1 MQMKKSLSLCFLILT
16 NLMLVSQAVEVN
28 PPDDI
33 KTISFGT
40 SDNAYGLPIVNLN
53 EKLYLEFDVLN
64 NLEED
69 FYYTIEHFDY
79 DWRPSQLMKTEYLSG
94 MDNLRIVNYINSFN
108 TYQIYSHYELEIP
121 NSQTRLK
128 VSGNYI
134 IKIYDDYDDLV
145 FSRKFMLMESK
156 ANIGVQVRRSR
167 NVSLINETQ
176 SVDFIISPKGD
187 NFINPIETIKT
198 IVVQNNNLKTALYS
212 LKPQYILGNELVYR
226 SIDESLFW
234 GGNEY
239 LFFENKDVRSA
250 NLGVQYIDLQEL
262 YHGYLY
268 TDIER
273 HRQKYTYNPDINGGY
288 KVNVLDRNEP
298 KIEADYT
305 YIHFSLMCEELKNS
319 SVYVYGG
326 FNNFSTNYENKMTYN
341 SKRNVYET
349 TLLMKQGFYNYKYV
363 VLDSDKNLNEGAISG
378 NFDETENNFK
388 VMAYYRDLG
397 ARYDRLIGMGEAS
410 SIEMTN

>member
-1 MQMKKSLSLCFLILT
+1 MKKSLSLCFLILT
-16 NLMLVSQAVEVN
+16 NLLLVGQAVEVN

-79 DWRPSQLMKTEYLSG
+79 DWTPSQLMKTEYLSG

-145 FSRKFMLMESK
+145 FSRKFMVMESK

-176 SVDFIISPKGD
+176 SVDFIISPRGD

-262 YHGYLY
+262 YHGYLF

-273 HRQKYTYNPDINGGY
+273 YRQKYTYNPDINGGY

-388 VMAYYRDLG
+388 VIAYYRDLG
-397 ARYDRLIGMGEAS
+397 ARYDRLIGMGEAN

>member
-1 MQMKKSLSLCFLILT
+1 MKKSLSLCFLILT
-16 NLMLVSQAVEVN
+16 NLLLVGQAVEVN

-79 DWRPSQLMKTEYLSG
+79 DWTPSQLMKTEYLSG

-128 VSGNYI
+128 ASGNYI

-145 FSRKFMLMESK
+145 FSRKFMVMESK

-176 SVDFIISPKGD
+176 SVDFIISPRGD

-262 YHGYLY
+262 YHGYLF

-273 HRQKYTYNPDINGGY
+273 YRQKYTYNPDINGGY

-341 SKRNVYET
+341 SKRNVYEAI
-349 TLLMKQGFYNYKYV
+349 LLMKQGFYNYKYV
-363 VLDSDKNLNEGAISG
+363 VLDRDKNLNEGAISG

>member
-1 MQMKKSLSLCFLILT
+1 MKKSLSLCFLILT
-16 NLMLVSQAVEVN
+16 NLLLVSQAVEVN

-40 SDNAYGLPIVNLN
+40 SENAYGLPIVNLN

-69 FYYTIEHFDY
+69 FYYTIEHFNY
-79 DWRPSQLMKTEYLSG
+79 DWTPSQLMKTEYLSG

-212 LKPQYILGNELVYR
+212 LKPQYILGKELVYR

-305 YIHFSLMCEELKNS
+305 YIHFTLMCEELKNS

-363 VLDSDKNLNEGAISG
+363 VLDSNKNLNEGAISG